1 MNSKESR
8 GICIFALSCWI
19 YIGVPHLEICI
30 FAVVIRA
37 RWPTAECGTQYIS
50 NRIMRRRKSL
60 WMTWN
65 LSLRLKLKG
74 GSYVSHAD
82 HELPRPKYSWF
93 CYYGIV
99 FTFSHVVSKYLQ
111 VGVFSSYFWVILKC
125 NMHSSSTHS
134 IATTLSSSIC
144 KHVLRSAD
152 AVGREPLQRSA
163 HTQDYA
169 REARL
174 VALPVALECT
184 QSIVIDAT
192 EFLSDA

>member
-111 VGVFSSYFWVILKC
+111 VGVFSSYFWVVLIFNYLKQVLLK
-125 NMHSSSTHS
+125 SLSWS
-134 IATTLSSSIC
+134 ATCTRR
-144 KHVLRSAD
+144 V
-152 AVGREPLQRSA
+152 P
-163 HTQDYA
+163 
-169 REARL
+169 
-174 VALPVALECT
+174 T
-184 QSIVIDAT
+184 QSQQHNLPQFASMYYEVLTQLGENHYKDPHIRKT
-192 EFLSDA
+192 MLERLGLLLYQWR